1 MGTLILILLLLAALT
16 GVFWTVVKVT
26 AITVLSL
33 IVTLVVLAY
42 VGAWYVRRRFKRFVN
57 DPVVQQRL
65 RQYQAQPPAGGA
77 VPARGRKEP
86 DDTPDGP
93 PPMLGPGDGAAR

>member
-1 MGTLILILLLLAALT
+1 MGTLILILLILAALT

-33 IVTLVVLAY
+33 IATLVVLAY

-57 DPVVQQRL
+57 DPRVQERI
-65 RQYQAQPPAGGA
+65 RQYQGQGPGGGA

-86 DDTPDGP
+86 DEPPRGP
-93 PPMLGPGDGAAR
+93 PPRLGPGDGPGN

>member
-26 AITVLSL
+26 AITILSL
-33 IVTLVVLAY
+33 VLTVVVLVA
-42 VGAWYVRRRFKRFVN
+42 VAIWYVRRRWRRFVN
-57 DPVVQQRL
+57 DPRTQERL
-65 RQYQAQPPAGGA
+65 RGPAHSEGQRGRSA

-86 DDTPDGP
+86 DEP
-93 PPMLGPGDGAAR
+93 LPGSGVPI

>member
-1 MGTLILILLLLAALT
+1 MGTLILILLILAALT

-26 AITVLSL
+26 AITVISL

-42 VGAWYVRRRFKRFVN
+42 VGAWYVRRRFNRFVN
-57 DPVVQQRL
+57 DPRVQQRI
-65 RQYQAQPPAGGA
+65 REFQGPPPGDGA

-86 DDTPDGP
+86 DDP
-93 PPMLGPGDGAAR
+93 PARLGPGDGAAR